1 VSDAVA
7 ERTTVPT
14 VFEWQA
20 DAIIDAAK
28 YTAHW
33 VSTTPEERLSWQPV
47 AEGLEHKG
55 RSIYD
60 QIHECSQVNRRLATV
75 LLGGTPGEWV
85 KEHSYTSSV
94 QAEEDLKASAAEMAE
109 VVRGLDDGALEREY
123 ATGMGP
129 MKGAFIVQLA
139 PMNMAYH
146 GGQINQ
152 IQLLLGNPD
161 FTFPE

>member
-1 VSDAVA
+1 MSDAVA

-20 DAIIDAAK
+20 DAILDAAK

-33 VSTTPEERLSWQPV
+33 VSTTPEERLSWEPV
-47 AEGLEHKG
+47 AEGFGHKG

-60 QIHECSQVNRRLATV
+60 QIHECSQVNRRFANILSGV
-75 LLGGTPGEWV
+75 ENGEWV

-94 QAEEDLKASAAEMAE
+94 QAQDDLKASAAELAN

-123 ATGMGP
+123 ATGMGA
-129 MKGAFIVQLA
+129 MKGSFIVQLA
-139 PMNMAYH
+139 PTNMYYH

-152 IQLLLGNPD
+152 IQLLLGNTE